1 MASLNLGFKILT
13 SIWFWHL
20 MHVLWSPGF
29 PIFAWKGESEEDFWW
44 CIEQCITSDKWQPNM
59 VLDDGGDAT
68 HLMYKKFNGTF
79 NTLRGVVEES
89 VTGVHRWGLVNVWLQ
104 SCAPFIIDPHK
115 IRLLLWFLFIVG
127 WYSLLQNAYSRKQY
141 SMLFNTVCKKKFMSS
156 RPGLVYFA
164 IVLVNS
170 VVNLP
175 DSGVLWGNSNYIL
188 WDQIWL
194 KFLIRKLFDEV
205 KLSWLLV

>member
-1 MASLNLGFKILT
+1 MTIQESVRNHLSAEMGCEILRCIYNKVVRHGKSEPRFKILT

-20 MHVLWSPGF
+20 MRVSWSPGF

-115 IRLLLWFLFIVG
+115 IRLLFCFW
-127 WYSLLQNAYSRKQY
+127 LLLVDTVPCKMLTVDDNIPL
-141 SMLFNTVCKKKFMSS
+141 LFNTVCKKKIH
-156 RPGLVYFA
+156 V
-164 IVLVNS
+164 
-170 VVNLP
+170 
-175 DSGVLWGNSNYIL
+175 
-188 WDQIWL
+188 Q
-194 KFLIRKLFDEV
+194 
-205 KLSWLLV
+205 

>member
-1 MASLNLGFKILT
+1 MAESWNFKPRVRKSCKMFFGTWLFKKAWENCDLKSVMFVKFWDAFITKLWDMASLNLGFKILT

-20 MHVLWSPGF
+20 TRVSWSPGF

-115 IRLLLWFLFIVG
+115 IRLLFCFW
-127 WYSLLQNAYSRKQY
+127 LLLVDTVPCKMLTVDDNIPL
-141 SMLFNTVCKKKFMSS
+141 LFNTVCKKKIH
-156 RPGLVYFA
+156 V
-164 IVLVNS
+164 
-170 VVNLP
+170 
-175 DSGVLWGNSNYIL
+175 
-188 WDQIWL
+188 Q
-194 KFLIRKLFDEV
+194 
-205 KLSWLLV
+205 